1 MSNEELDPALDLAKK
16 TFLLTMMATVICIA
30 AVIAWMM

>member
-1 MSNEELDPALDLAKK
+1 MSDDENAPALQLAKK
-16 TFLLTMMATVICIA
+16 TFLLTMMGTVICIA